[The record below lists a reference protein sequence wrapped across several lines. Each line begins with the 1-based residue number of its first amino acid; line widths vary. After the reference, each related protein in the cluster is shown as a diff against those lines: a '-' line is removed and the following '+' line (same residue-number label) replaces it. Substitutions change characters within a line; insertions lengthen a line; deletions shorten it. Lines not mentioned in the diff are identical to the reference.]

1 MYLNRMPRYKD
12 TTIREIDA
20 IEWYLNWQ
28 KSKSDSSEYETFN
41 KSEAERI
48 MYSHNE
54 EWRRYV
60 EKCIVN
66 GEPYV
71 DNEIFMYKE
80 EVNDNG

>member
-1 MYLNRMPRYKD
+1 MIKYILVSQGIK
-12 TTIREIDA
+12 I
-20 IEWYLNWQ
+20 
-28 KSKSDSSEYETFN
+28 YETFN

-48 MYSHNE
+48 MYSRNE

-80 EVNDNG
+80 EVNDNGWYLVRENVWNRTLARVTW